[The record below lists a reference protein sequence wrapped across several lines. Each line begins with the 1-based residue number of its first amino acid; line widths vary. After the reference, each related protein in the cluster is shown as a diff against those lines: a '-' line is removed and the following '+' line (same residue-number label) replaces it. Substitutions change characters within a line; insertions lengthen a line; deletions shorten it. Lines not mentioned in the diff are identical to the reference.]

1 MAGRRKENDREE
13 LKLRVVETASKSF
26 MTLGIKA
33 VHMDDIASSLSIS
46 KRTLYELF
54 GDKEELLLEVFRFYR
69 HCMPIQL
76 YVMIVCRPYMI
87 LTRNLQIKLLV
98 MILN

>member
-69 HCMPIQL
+69 RC
-76 YVMIVCRPYMI
+76 IVYARDCFQREQCAGSNPYI
-87 LTRNLQIKLLV
+87 L
-98 MILN
+98 

>member
-33 VHMDDIASSLSIS
+33 VHMDDIASSLSICL
-46 KRTLYELF
+46 LYTSDAADEL
-54 GDKEELLLEVFRFYR
+54 
-69 HCMPIQL
+69 
-76 YVMIVCRPYMI
+76 
-87 LTRNLQIKLLV
+87 
-98 MILN
+98 

>member
-46 KRTLYELF
+46 KRTLYENC
-54 GDKEELLLEVFRFYR
+54 LEIKKNFCWKFSVF
-69 HCMPIQL
+69 
-76 YVMIVCRPYMI
+76 IVI
-87 LTRNLQIKLLV
+87 V
-98 MILN
+98 

>member
-46 KRTLYELF
+46 KRTLLNC
-54 GDKEELLLEVFRFYR
+54 LEIKKNFCWKFSVF
-69 HCMPIQL
+69 
-76 YVMIVCRPYMI
+76 IVI
-87 LTRNLQIKLLV
+87 V
-98 MILN
+98 

>member
-54 GDKEELLLEVFRFYR
+54 GDKEELLLGKFSVF
-69 HCMPIQL
+69 IVI
-76 YVMIVCRPYMI
+76 VMNEYMQEIASSANNVLESNPYI
-87 LTRNLQIKLLV
+87 L
-98 MILN
+98 

>member
-54 GDKEELLLEVFRFYR
+54 GDKE
-69 HCMPIQL
+69 
-76 YVMIVCRPYMI
+76 
-87 LTRNLQIKLLV
+87 
-98 MILN
+98 

>member
-33 VHMDDIASSLSIS
+33 VHMDDIASSL
-46 KRTLYELF
+46 LYPSVRF
-54 GDKEELLLEVFRFYR
+54 MNCLEIKKNFCWKFSVF
-69 HCMPIQL
+69 
-76 YVMIVCRPYMI
+76 IVI
-87 LTRNLQIKLLV
+87 V
-98 MILN
+98 